1 MKGVFGE
8 NFLEKFAPNR
18 FSIDK
23 VLTNIAKSIGMEK
36 EIKTYLES
44 LFSLEGRVA
53 LVTGGNGGLGLAI
66 ALGLGKAGAKV
77 VIGARNEEKNKKALD
92 ILHEEGVEAIACKM
106 DVTREA
112 EVASAVENTVERY
125 GALDILVNNAG
136 VSKPAPAHQ
145 LNEATWNQVIAVN
158 LTGVLICSRE
168 AVKVMKGTKERPAKI
183 INIGSAYSRFGGAY
197 VSAYSASK
205 GGVIQ
210 LTRSLAV
217 EWAPR
222 YICVNA
228 ILPGWFETEM
238 TAPLKMAP
246 DSLKS
251 IIKRTPFGR
260 FGKPDELAGTAVFL
274 ASSAS
279 DFITGACVWVDGGY
293 SSA

>member
-1 MKGVFGE
+1 M
-8 NFLEKFAPNR
+8 
-18 FSIDK
+18 
-23 VLTNIAKSIGMEK
+23 AKSIGMEK
-36 EIKTYLES
+36 ENKTYLES
-44 LFSLEGRVA
+44 LFGLDGRVA

-66 ALGLGKAGAKV
+66 ALALGKAGAKI
-77 VIGARNEEKNKKALD
+77 VIGARNEAKNKKALD
-92 ILHEEGVEAIACKM
+92 ALHEEGVDAIACKM
-106 DVTREA
+106 DVTHEA
-112 EVASAVENTVERY
+112 DVSAAIEAAIEKY
-125 GALDILVNNAG
+125 GSLDILVNNAG
-136 VSKPAPAHQ
+136 ISRPAPAHQ
-145 LNEATWNQVIAVN
+145 LNETTWNQVIAVN

-168 AVKVMKGTKERPAKI
+168 AVKVMKGTKDKPAKI

-217 EWAPR
+217 EWAAR
-222 YICVNA
+222 HICVNA
-228 ILPGWFETEM
+228 VLPGWFETEM
-238 TAPLKMAP
+238 TAPLKIAP
-246 DSLKS
+246 DNLKN

-260 FGKPDELAGTAVFL
+260 FGKPEELAGAAVFL